1 MSRHYPV
8 LTSRQL
14 LDFHTR
20 SPCCRRTA
28 AHKISPISL
37 RSDGCRMTTSP
48 GLASSAYNLG
58 APSRWWPLKA
68 MAGSES
74 GLPPRCTS
82 LCERGRISPPVTGRQ
97 PKLSKSQHHV
107 GSVFSVEGHCSVSPS
122 IICSP
127 ADEDPGKISPSKR
140 KPARSKVLICERA
153 LAAKQLYQHKRINC
167 TDRFFAALSTQTI
180 ISLTTIDQRP

>member
-37 RSDGCRMTTSP
+37 RSAGCRMTTLP
-48 GLASSAYNLG
+48 GLTSSAYNLG
-58 APSRWWPLKA
+58 APSRCWPLKA
-68 MAGSES
+68 VAGRES
-74 GLPPRCTS
+74 GLPLREAGFPPRSQGGGQSYPKVNIMLVVSSVS
-82 LCERGRISPPVTGRQ
+82 LSSPQ
-97 PKLSKSQHHV
+97 
-107 GSVFSVEGHCSVSPS
+107 GHCSVSPS